1 MLYPKK
7 DKVMMEIEVRLFA
20 TLQDLVPKKNH
31 SHFFSMEIERGSTA
45 GAVLHKLKI
54 PEEMAKIILVNGR
67 YSSEDTVLEE
77 GDVLGVFPPL
87 GGG

>member
-1 MLYPKK
+1 M
-7 DKVMMEIEVRLFA
+7 MMEIEVRLFA

-31 SHFFSMEIERGSTA
+31 SHFFSVEIERGSTA
-45 GAVLHKLKI
+45 AAVLYKLKI
-54 PEEMAKIILVNGR
+54 PKKTAKIILVNGR

-77 GDVLGVFPPL
+77 GDILSVFPPL